1 MNQVERL
8 VERNIQRIFPDYSVA
23 ASIPSWLKGK
33 HWKPRFLLESD
44 SREMVL
50 AIDIIPSGS
59 IPQFQ
64 YSTIVTRL
72 LADHNNFRVIIVTL
86 EESYEENPEI
96 EQFCSEH
103 KLGLKVVIPGIGVRT
118 IVGIDL
124 DPDLEVKELPLED
137 GWFPRAIL
145 EKARNL
151 TRLYFHKT
159 IDKFIDSAEGL
170 GNDRDRTLALVRAT
184 IDELLC
190 FHPVFRN
197 SIKHFMK
204 LEFFEKLLR
213 LGDPESS
220 DHVFHSFRVFLS
232 GCPII
237 NEFYDM
243 FYGAHT
249 RYCIGPVEEVRVE
262 YSWLLTAIFH
272 DIGRPKEKKVVSEFV
287 ANELGDE
294 YLEVSVTIDVDERM
308 WAEEH
313 YLTTKKVL
321 GSLGAYVAQGVT
333 SGNWDGGALDDEEAK
348 RIIHEWINLY
358 DNLESHAIIS
368 AFDFFA
374 DITRKCRAANERRN
388 RPFVLTHAAPAA
400 LAILLHDWKKWPEQ
414 RKLKLIPV
422 DGRILPM
429 AALLIYIDTWDNYKR
444 RSETDPLTYIKS
456 YEVNTEGASVQVVWG
471 DSSKMQQDALG
482 YEAYRTALENLGY
495 TLDIE
500 YGMVGTI

>member
-1 MNQVERL
+1 MRQLERL
-8 VERNIQRIFPDYSVA
+8 VKRHIKRIFPDYSVA
-23 ASIPSWLKGK
+23 ASIPSWIEDK
-33 HWKPRFLLESD
+33 HWKPCFLLESAEQ
-44 SREMVL
+44 RMVL
-50 AIDIIPSGS
+50 AIDIIPSGTV
-59 IPQFQ
+59 PQFQ
-64 YSTIVTRL
+64 YNTIVTRL

-96 EQFCSEH
+96 EQFCSEY
-103 KLGLKVVIPGIGVRT
+103 KLGLKVVIPGIGVQT
-118 IVGIDL
+118 IVRIDL
-124 DPDLEVKELPLED
+124 DPGLEVKELPLED

-151 TRLYFHKT
+151 TRLCFHET
-159 IDKFIDSAEGL
+159 IDKFIDSAEKL

-184 IDELLC
+184 IDELLR
-190 FHPVFRN
+190 FHPAFRS

-204 LEFFEKLLR
+204 LEHFEKLLR

-237 NEFYDM
+237 NEFYDK
-243 FYGAHT
+243 FHAAHA
-249 RYCIGPVEEVRVE
+249 RYCIGPVKKLRVE

-272 DIGRPKEKKVVSEFV
+272 DIGRPKEKEVVTEFV
-287 ANELGDE
+287 ENELSNE
-294 YLEVSVTIDVDERM
+294 YLKVSVSIDVDENM

-313 YLTTKKVL
+313 YVATKRVL
-321 GSLGAYVAQGVT
+321 GSLGAYVAQGLC
-333 SGNWDGGALDDEEAK
+333 GDNWDGGALDDEEAK

-358 DNLESHAIIS
+358 DSLESHAIIS
-368 AFDFFA
+368 GFDFFA
-374 DITRKCRAANERRN
+374 DITRKCRAANMRGS

-400 LAILLHDWKKWPEQ
+400 LAILLHDWKKWPKQ

-444 RSETDPLTYIKS
+444 RSEIDPLTYIKS

-482 YEAYRTALENLGY
+482 YKAYRKALENLGY